1 MEIRS
6 CTCNQLPF
14 LYVDLQS
21 QGGVSYLNDSS
32 VFPAERDHKIIISF
46 IKIKIT
52 MIPNGECKILLH
64 WKAQSLSPPAKP
76 NYSQRETQIQLMF
89 GENGTRRTTNWDYR
103 DGIASC
109 ALVFDAMSDGE
120 DGEDRQKQPRRGLR
134 HLPRFQSRI
143 QVRWF
148 WRRLSYNETVK

>member
-1 MEIRS
+1 METHFFNKTLDKSIHYVRYSLKHIDLNQKFPIQYNFLETHQSRQQNMNSKCHEMEIRS

-52 MIPNGECKILLH
+52 MNPNEECQRLLH
-64 WKAQSLSPPAKP
+64 WKAQSLAPPAKP
-76 NYSQRETQIQLMF
+76 NYSQRETQI
-89 GENGTRRTTNWDYR
+89 
-103 DGIASC
+103 
-109 ALVFDAMSDGE
+109 
-120 DGEDRQKQPRRGLR
+120 
-134 HLPRFQSRI
+134 
-143 QVRWF
+143 
-148 WRRLSYNETVK
+148 

>member
-32 VFPAERDHKIIISF
+32 VFPAERDHKIIIGF

-52 MIPNGECKILLH
+52 MNPSDECKRLLH
-64 WKAQSLSPPAKP
+64 WKAQSQAPPAKP
-76 NYSQRETQIQLMF
+76 NHSQRETQISVYDRRKGIVKNKELRLPRRHCKLR
-89 GENGTRRTTNWDYR
+89 TCRRRKKRRRRRRTSSEPATPWTSPSSEILQQNTTP
-103 DGIASC
+103 
-109 ALVFDAMSDGE
+109 LVLATTF
-120 DGEDRQKQPRRGLR
+120 
-134 HLPRFQSRI
+134 LPRDR
-143 QVRWF
+143 
-148 WRRLSYNETVK
+148 